1 MVIWL
6 YAAGP
11 AIKAA
16 FIDTKTTANKHLD
29 IVPHTVHNPCMTND
43 LKTFPACFFKT
54 ETGREPVKE
63 WLLDLEPEDRKII
76 GDDIRTA
83 EFGWPIG
90 MPLCRAL
97 KGYKGLWE
105 IRSNL
110 TKGRIA
116 RVFFC
121 AHKGRMVLLHGIIKK
136 TQKTPDKELDV
147 ANRRMKGLDQ

>member
-1 MVIWL
+1 MT
-6 YAAGP
+6 
-11 AIKAA
+11 
-16 FIDTKTTANKHLD
+16 DT
-29 IVPHTVHNPCMTND
+29 
-43 LKTFPACFFKT
+43 LKIFPACFFKT
-54 ETGREPVKE
+54 EAGREPVKE
-63 WLLDLEPEDRKII
+63 WLLDLEPGDRKTI

-97 KGYKGLWE
+97 TGYKGLWE

-121 AHKGRMVLLHGIIKK
+121 AHEGRMVLLHGIIKK
-136 TQKTPDKELDV
+136 TQKTPDKELDI